1 MIINFILSYYL
12 NILNFY
18 PNYMILQFQQL
29 LIILLFLTSCDT
41 GKLTVI
47 ADLPINLKEISAAET
62 LPNSDLIWV
71 IEDKG
76 NKNNIYGINARGKII
91 KDIDVSNA
99 SNIDWED
106 LTSDRLGNLYI
117 GDFGNNSKNRDDF
130 TIYKVANLQDDNA
143 TAEQINFTLPKDMK
157 SEDFE
162 GFFIMNGYFY
172 IFSKENKTS
181 KLIKVPN
188 QIGKHTAKLV
198 SYFNLD
204 GKHHKITS
212 ADISDDGK
220 TIVLLKHDK
229 LWKISNFKGD
239 HFFEGTIVELK
250 FDHNSQKEGI
260 CFVNNST
267 VYITDERSH
276 GKGGN
281 LYEFKI
287 D

>member
-1 MIINFILSYYL
+1 MIINFILSYNL
-12 NILNFY
+12 NILIFY
-18 PNYMILQFQQL
+18 PKYMILQFQQL

-47 ADLPINLKEISAAET
+47 ADLPNSLKEISAAEI

-76 NKNNIYGINARGKII
+76 NKNNIYGINTQGKII
-91 KDIDVSNA
+91 KDIDISNA

-106 LTSDRLGNLYI
+106 LTSDHLGNLYI

-130 TIYKVANLQDDNA
+130 TIYKVANLEGDA
-143 TAEQINFTLPKDMK
+143 TTAEKINFTLPKDMK

-162 GFFIMNGYFY
+162 GFFLMNGYFY

-188 QIGKHTAKLV
+188 GVGKHTAELV
-198 SYFNLD
+198 SDFNLD

-212 ADISDDGK
+212 ADVSEDGK
-220 TIVLLKHDK
+220 TIVLLNHDK
-229 LWKISNFKGD
+229 LWKITNFKGD
-239 HFFEGTIVELK
+239 DFFNGTIEEIK

-267 VYITDERSH
+267 VYITDERNN
-276 GKGGN
+276 GEGGN
-281 LYEFKI
+281 LYLFSI
-287 D
+287 H

>member
-1 MIINFILSYYL
+1 MIINFILSYNL
-12 NILNFY
+12 NILKFY

-76 NKNNIYGINARGKII
+76 NKNNIYGINTRGKII

-130 TIYKVANLQDDNA
+130 TIYKVANLEDDNT

-198 SYFNLD
+198 SDFNLD

-229 LWKISNFKGD
+229 LSKITNFRGDDFFKG
-239 HFFEGTIVELK
+239 TIEELK
-250 FDHNSQKEGI
+250 FNHNSQKEGI
-260 CFVNNST
+260 CLIDNST
-267 VYITDERSH
+267 VYITDERNN
-276 GKGGN
+276 GEGGN

-287 D
+287 N